1 MIRWNT
7 PSRLSKLQG
16 NSDRRRRVLWFRGAS
31 VTLPMRRSLA
41 FTLVEIV
48 IAVAIMATLLLLAVP
63 SLEGVLADRRLRAS
77 LDAFNNL
84 VRQAEERSVS
94 EHRAYLIVWTDENIF
109 LEPEAFT
116 KGEDRQPVAT
126 FELER
131 GTVLTLSL
139 PAALSKKQPGE
150 WIFWPTGTCEPAIV
164 RFAGRAGTW
173 TANYSPLTAHGELTN
188 YAAR

>member
-1 MIRWNT
+1 
-7 PSRLSKLQG
+7 
-16 NSDRRRRVLWFRGAS
+16 
-31 VTLPMRRSLA
+31 MRRSRA

-63 SLEGVLADRRLRAS
+63 SLEGVLADRRLHAS
-77 LDAFNNL
+77 LDGFNNL
-84 VRQAEERSVS
+84 VRQAQERSVS
-94 EHRAYLIVWTDENIF
+94 EHRAYLIVWTDKNVF
-109 LEPEAFT
+109 VQPEAFT
-116 KGEDRQPVAT
+116 KDDDGQPVAT
-126 FELER
+126 FDLER
-131 GTVLTLSL
+131 GSALTLSL

-164 RFAGRAGTW
+164 HFEGRAGTW